1 MSLVFNAM
9 YLAWSDTRARYSK
22 SVLGPF
28 WLTFGNLISIL
39 GLSIVWSALLKQDMH
54 TFVPTITIGMIVWQL
69 VSGAIN
75 DSATTFIRQ
84 APIIRNVYM
93 PTWFFV
99 VRSLTRQVINLL
111 HNLVIVAGVVWYFHL
126 PLTAVSLLAIPGL
139 LLVILNLSWITYV
152 LGLFGARFRDLEYTI
167 ASLMPLFF
175 FITPVIFRADKLP
188 ISMKIIWLNPLSY
201 FIEVV
206 RAPVFGEIPA
216 AKAYAVMLGLLAFG
230 AIASVLLNRRYSHRL
245 AFWL

>member
-69 VSGAIN
+69 VSGAIT
-75 DSATTFIRQ
+75 DGATTFIRQ
-84 APIIRNVYM
+84 APIIRNVSM

-111 HNLVIVAGVVWYFHL
+111 HNLVIVVGVIWYFHL

-139 LLVILNLSWITYV
+139 LLVILNLSWITYI

-188 ISMKIIWLNPLSY
+188 ISMKIISLNPLSY

-206 RAPVFGEIPA
+206 RDPVFGEIPTL
-216 AKAYAVMLGLLAFG
+216 KAYAVMLGLLAFG
-230 AIASVLLNRRYSHRL
+230 AIASVLFNRRYRHRL